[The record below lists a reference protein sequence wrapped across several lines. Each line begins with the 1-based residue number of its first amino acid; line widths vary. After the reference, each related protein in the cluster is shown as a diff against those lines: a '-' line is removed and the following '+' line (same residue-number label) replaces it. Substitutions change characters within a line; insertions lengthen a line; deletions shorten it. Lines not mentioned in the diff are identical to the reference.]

1 MSRDEHAQ
9 VVMNIL
15 VPVAITMVLTIAAVR
30 TINLSPTNEVGQV
43 LAYGFS
49 ESPEDSTGSRLWH
62 SLLNA
67 LVFVVMII
75 CTTFVF
81 VLLYKY
87 RCLKVLFGW
96 LMGSTGV
103 LLALFGGS
111 LM

>member
-1 MSRDEHAQ
+1 MPRCSVTVFLPYR
-9 VVMNIL
+9 
-15 VPVAITMVLTIAAVR
+15 LTR
-30 TINLSPTNEVGQV
+30 
-43 LAYGFS
+43 
-49 ESPEDSTGSRLWH
+49 H

-67 LVFVVMII
+67 LIFVVMII
-75 CTTFVF
+75 CTTFIF

-111 LM
+111 LI